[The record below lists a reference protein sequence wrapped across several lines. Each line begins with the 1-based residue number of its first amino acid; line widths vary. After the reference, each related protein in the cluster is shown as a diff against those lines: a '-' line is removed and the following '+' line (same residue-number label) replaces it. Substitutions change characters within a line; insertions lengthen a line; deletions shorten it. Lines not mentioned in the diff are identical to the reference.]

1 MPEGPE
7 IRRAADRVQAVLA
20 GQRLQ
25 EVFFAFGSLQP
36 WCRILQGQSV
46 VAVDTIGKHM
56 LVRFDSGLRLYSH
69 NQLYGRWYVRQRDQ
83 YPDTGR
89 SLRVGLH
96 TDRHS
101 ALLYSASAVDV
112 IREDELDRDPRLA
125 GLGPDPLHASLSQ
138 ALVRRRL
145 DDPEF
150 RRRQLAALLLDQGF
164 FAGLGNYLR
173 SEILF
178 AARVHPQRR
187 PADCADSQLDAL
199 ARAILRLPR
208 RSYRTGGITNGDT
221 LVKRLRKQ
229 GVSREA
235 LRFQVFGRDG
245 QGCYRCGQKIVR
257 ASAGGRRTYYCPGC
271 QTAEDV

>member
-25 EVFFAFGSLQP
+25 HVFLAFESLQP
-36 WCRILQGQSV
+36 WCKTLQGQSV
-46 VAVDTIGKHM
+46 VSVDTIGKHM

-69 NQLYGRWYVRQRDQ
+69 NQLYGRWYVRPRDQ
-83 YPDTGR
+83 YPDTNR

-96 TDRHS
+96 TDTHS

-112 IREDELDRDPRLA
+112 IREDQLDRDPRLA
-125 GLGPDPLHASLSQ
+125 GLGPDPLHDSVSQ
-138 ALVRRRL
+138 SLVRSRL
-145 DDPEF
+145 DDPGF

-178 AARVHPQRR
+178 AARVHPRRR
-187 PADCADSQLDAL
+187 PVDCTGRQLHAL
-199 ARAILRLPR
+199 AQAILRLPR
-208 RSYRTGGITNGDT
+208 RSYRTGGIVNGDA
-221 LVKRLRKQ
+221 LVKRLRTQ

-235 LRFQVFGRDG
+235 RRFQVFGRDG
-245 QGCYRCGQKIVR
+245 QACYRCGQKIVR
-257 ASAGGRRTYYCPGC
+257 ASTGGRRTYYCPGC
-271 QTAEDV
+271 QPVEDV